1 MNHKVPIS
9 SSVFERPELS
19 VQKNLSAVQTVWAIR
34 SKKFVSCSNGSSYLF
49 KKICQPFKRFE
60 LSVQVSCSNG
70 SCYPFKKKNCQSHWP
85 SSKGQCQNKHIHE
98 LIIHDSY
105 WHPRLRR
112 RENPSLFI
120 SFCKCTRNGPFV
132 TLHGKTVTKVNTRMW
147 HSSYMLAWFW
157 HDTLILCI
165 FICAQA
171 RTMEQVVNTAIQK
184 R

>member
-19 VQKNLSAVQTVWAIR
+19 IQKNLSAVQTVWAIR
-34 SKKFVSCSNGSSYLF
+34 SSQLF
-49 KKICQPFKRFE
+49 ERPE
-60 LSVQVSCSNG
+60 LSVQ
-70 SCYPFKKKNCQSHWP
+70 KKNCQSHWP

-112 RENPSLFI
+112 RENPFLFI

>member
-19 VQKNLSAVQTVWAIR
+19 IQKNLSAVQTVWAIR
-34 SKKFVSCSNGSSYLF
+34 SSQLF
-49 KKICQPFKRFE
+49 ERPE
-60 LSVQVSCSNG
+60 LSVQ
-70 SCYPFKKKNCQSHWP
+70 KKNCQSHWP

-112 RENPSLFI
+112 RENPFLFI

-165 FICAQA
+165 FIICAQA